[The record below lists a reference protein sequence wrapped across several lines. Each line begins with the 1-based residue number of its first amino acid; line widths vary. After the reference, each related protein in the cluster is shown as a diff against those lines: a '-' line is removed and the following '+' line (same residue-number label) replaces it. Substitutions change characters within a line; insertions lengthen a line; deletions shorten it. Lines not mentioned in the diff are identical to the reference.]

1 VTVLNAFSGYLQ
13 GEEILFLSDVV
24 VQKLENNLNKNNL

>member
-1 VTVLNAFSGYLQ
+1 MSVLSEFPGYLQ
-13 GEEILFLSDVV
+13 EEISLLSDVV